1 MSNKT
6 YIFLNGMPAPVD
18 VTGCPEIVDMFPEIL
33 PYWPYETTSEISD
46 TPSFFII
53 RPNKAKPGYV
63 VDSPYF
69 DKPKTYPDEVN
80 TLCALVAELAWEQ
93 LRNDPSLLC
102 VHAAAVE
109 IKGRLLLIPNK
120 RRAGK
125 STLTAA
131 LAANGYRVFTDD
143 FLPLAVNDDG
153 QLCGVSCGIAPRLRL
168 PLPDGFG
175 DDNAAFVQAHSGPS
189 NPQYKYLELSN
200 RNLASQGD
208 MLPIGGIMVLNR
220 DSENKLEMTSPEK
233 GDVLRALITQN
244 FAREM
249 KSGGILRSLEFLVS
263 NADCYELSYAEVGET
278 LDLIKKT
285 FATWQN
291 PIARFDALENTQ
303 DFQVADLN
311 HKKPSNVISFEAH
324 QPLQQSPGVTIR
336 DMGTQ
341 RFLSD
346 QNGQAIHQLNET
358 SAAIWQLLD
367 EPTSLEELTEIFQQ
381 AFPDNDADAMCKD
394 ILKTLKKM
402 SRAGLVQLSQGK
414 NHGK

>member
-1 MSNKT
+1 MSNKS
-6 YIFLNGMPAPVD
+6 YIFLNGLPAPVD
-18 VTGCPEIVDMFPEIL
+18 VTGCPKIVDVFPEVL
-33 PYWPYETTSEISD
+33 PYWPYKITSERSNTD
-46 TPSFFII
+46 PFFII
-53 RPNKAKPGYV
+53 RPNKTKPGYV
-63 VDSPYF
+63 VGSPYF
-69 DKPKTYPDEVN
+69 DKPKSYPDEVN

-143 FLPLAVNDDG
+143 FLPLAVNG
-153 QLCGVSCGIAPRLRL
+153 KAQLCGVSCGIAPRLRL
-168 PLPDGFG
+168 PLPEGFG
-175 DDNAAFVQAHSGPS
+175 DENAAFVQAHSGPS
-189 NPQYKYLELSN
+189 NPQYKYLKLSSN
-200 RNLASQGD
+200 NLASQGD
-208 MLPIGGIMVLNR
+208 MLPIGGIMVLDR
-220 DSENKLEMTSPEK
+220 DSENALKLTSPEK

-263 NADCYELSYAEVGET
+263 HADCHELSYAEVGET
-278 LDLIKKT
+278 LELIKET
-285 FATWQN
+285 FAIWQS
-291 PIARFDALENTQ
+291 PIARFDAMENTQ
-303 DFQVADLN
+303 DFQAADLH
-311 HKKPSNVISFEAH
+311 HKNSSNVISFQAN
-324 QPLQQSPGVTIR
+324 QALQQSPGVTIR
-336 DMGTQ
+336 DMGAQ

-367 EPTSLEELTEIFQQ
+367 EPTSLDELTEIFRQ

-402 SRAGLVQLSQGK
+402 SRAGLVQLSQG
-414 NHGK
+414 NSHGK